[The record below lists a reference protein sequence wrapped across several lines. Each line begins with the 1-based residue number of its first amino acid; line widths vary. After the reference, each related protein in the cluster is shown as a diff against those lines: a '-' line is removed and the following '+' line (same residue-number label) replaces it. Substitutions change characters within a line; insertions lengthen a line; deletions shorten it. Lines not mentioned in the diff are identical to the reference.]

1 MRGIGTPAEALF
13 QVLEVEEHPF
23 RFDVRVVR
31 VGVDETADH
40 ELEQGFSEERLAA
53 EGYVEGRD
61 KHQGEEAQNRK
72 GAARVSGGSV
82 ERQRCSD
89 ERHHDKKHRCGREQT
104 EADEDGDEDPRDD
117 GGSGAACSGDRRRVT
132 RATAGTT
139 AVRAT
144 RQRSSGSENAG
155 CTAGRRSLHAAT
167 VWRLGSPAEAAPGRA
182 CERPGDRS
190 EPIPRQG
197 PARARG
203 LVGKSRSFHL
213 RSLLNWNQQRDLNI
227 LAPTFIEAPTGSRIA
242 LEYFADDFADGA
254 SPVLAV
260 RLQEIFGWMDTPAV
274 NDGRTRVTLHLLSP
288 ARRPVQ
294 VTQDLRSFWMK
305 TYPEVRKELRARYP
319 RHSWPDDPLTA
330 PPSRGP
336 NRRGT

>member
-117 GGSGAACSGDRRRVT
+117 GG
-132 RATAGTT
+132 
-139 AVRAT
+139 
-144 RQRSSGSENAG
+144 RS
-155 CTAGRRSLHAAT
+155 
-167 VWRLGSPAEAAPGRA
+167 PGRA

-242 LEYFADDFADGA
+242 LEYFADGA